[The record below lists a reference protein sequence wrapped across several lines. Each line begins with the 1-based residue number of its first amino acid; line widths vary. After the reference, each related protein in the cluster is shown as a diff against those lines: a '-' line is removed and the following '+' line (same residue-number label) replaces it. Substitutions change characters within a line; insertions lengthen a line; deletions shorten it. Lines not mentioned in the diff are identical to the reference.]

1 MWWRILI
8 IFLAFALLGA
18 HFMRFGQTFISAA
31 FILAPLLLF
40 IRHAAITRTLQ
51 LVLIAS
57 SILVWGLS
65 GIDYVQMRISMDAP
79 WLRLAIIMS
88 AVTLFT
94 LLASF
99 CCQGVQRLRQA
110 KRQS

>member
-18 HFMRFGQTFISAA
+18 HFLRFGQTVISAV
-31 FILAPLLLF
+31 FIAAPLLLV
-40 IRHAAITRTLQ
+40 IRHAFITRSLQ
-51 LVLIAS
+51 LILIAS
-57 SILVWGLS
+57 SIFVWGLT
-65 GIDYVQMRISMDAP
+65 GLDYVQMRISMNAP

-88 AVTLFT
+88 TVTLFT

-99 CCQGVQRLRQA
+99 CCQGIQRLRQA